1 MCYVI
6 AHHIQAYVFELD
18 DEYAESDIP
27 TTLLRSKAD
36 CPTQEVTTLSTNDI
50 VINKLTQILSYLRQ
64 GARTGK
70 KGKRKDKGLLPCK
83 LWDLWKREGV
93 TLSVQ
98 EWQNIKLESL
108 VSL

>member
-1 MCYVI
+1 MSIILCT
-6 AHHIQAYVFELD
+6 HCDTHTPQAYVFELD

-64 GARTGK
+64 GARAGK
-70 KGKRKDKGLLPCK
+70 KGKKKDRGLLPG
-83 LWDLWKREGV
+83 EY
-93 TLSVQ
+93 
-98 EWQNIKLESL
+98 E
-108 VSL
+108 

>member
-1 MCYVI
+1 M
-6 AHHIQAYVFELD
+6 FELD

-64 GARTGK
+64 GSRSGK
-70 KGKRKDKGLLPCK
+70 KGRKKDKGLHSSEIWCIIVLERMYQCMP
-83 LWDLWKREGV
+83 
-93 TLSVQ
+93 THVQ
-98 EWQNIKLESL
+98 GGFNMS
-108 VSL
+108 SRHH

>member
-1 MCYVI
+1 MLFNYSMYAVFLSP
-6 AHHIQAYVFELD
+6 QAYVFELD

-64 GARTGK
+64 GARAGK
-70 KGKRKDKGLLPCK
+70 KGKKKDKGLFSSK
-83 LWDLWKREGV
+83 
-93 TLSVQ
+93 
-98 EWQNIKLESL
+98 
-108 VSL
+108 

>member
-1 MCYVI
+1 M
-6 AHHIQAYVFELD
+6 HTSQAYVFEMD

-64 GARTGK
+64 GARAGK
-70 KGKRKDKGLLPCK
+70 KGKKKDKGLLSGEYEYCVVLIPVA
-83 LWDLWKREGV
+83 EYIPG
-93 TLSVQ
+93 
-98 EWQNIKLESL
+98 
-108 VSL
+108 